1 MQIVLTLHFMALTSM
16 FRRVVELAVDLT
28 SNILE
33 SAVMSMTS
41 VRTVFKISV
50 FNDNQKN

>member
-1 MQIVLTLHFMALTSM
+1 VQIVLTLHFVALTSM
-16 FRRVVELAVDLT
+16 FRRVVMLAVDLT
-28 SNILE
+28 SNIVE

-50 FNDNQKN
+50 F

>member
-1 MQIVLTLHFMALTSM
+1 M
-16 FRRVVELAVDLT
+16 FRTVVVLAVDLT
-28 SNILE
+28 SNIVE
-33 SAVMSMTS
+33 SAIMSTTC

>member
-16 FRRVVELAVDLT
+16 FRRVVKLAVDLT